1 MRCFVQLN
9 GGNRID
15 TAPIASGKAK
25 EKAGLRTR
33 NASRLSLVNGG
44 NRIDTAPVA
53 SGKAKEKAG
62 LRTQIASRLSLVSR
76 QNSRECPK
84 SRCGRNGNPL
94 PDAKFIIKTE
104 TGCALSSNS
113 SKRSRFLLQE
123 KRNAVSA
130 RPKTFPAPKTKERKD
145 PPSQKLS
152 ATYQKRGSGNQLAGA
167 ETGRK
172 RPWGVSRSCCA
183 MDRESSGAPGS
194 AVRSTETP
202 FWSTRAVTG

>member
-1 MRCFVQLN
+1 MRCASWERQLAAGRGEKITARYKRERQGKRKGWAQDAKCVQAQP
-9 GGNRID
+9 GV
-15 TAPIASGKAK
+15 PAK
-25 EKAGLRTR
+25 QPGMSEKL
-33 NASRLSLVNGG
+33 LCW
-44 NRIDTAPVA
+44 
-53 SGKAKEKAG
+53 
-62 LRTQIASRLSLVSR
+62 Q
-76 QNSRECPK
+76 
-84 SRCGRNGNPL
+84 GRNPL

-104 TGCALSSNS
+104 TGCTLGSNS

-152 ATYQKRGSGNQLAGA
+152 AMYQKRGSGNQLAGA

-202 FWSTRAVTG
+202 F